1 MNGLRR
7 LRERRFMTQAQLA
20 AALGLK
26 RQATISRWESGE
38 DRPRPE
44 NMRRLC
50 EALGVSADELL
61 AALDTVESGE

>member
-7 LRERRFMTQAQLA
+7 LRERRFMTQVQLA
-20 AALGLK
+20 AALGLQ
-26 RQATISRWESGE
+26 RQATISAWESGE

-50 EALGVSADELL
+50 EALGVTADELL
-61 AALDTVESGE
+61 AALDVVEGGE